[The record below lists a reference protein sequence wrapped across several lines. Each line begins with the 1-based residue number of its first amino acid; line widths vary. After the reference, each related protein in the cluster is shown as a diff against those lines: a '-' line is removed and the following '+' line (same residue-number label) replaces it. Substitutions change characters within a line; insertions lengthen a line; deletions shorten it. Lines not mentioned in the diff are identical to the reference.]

1 MGRLKRIAAALV
13 LLLVA
18 AGCADADAPVAAPTG
33 VVASTPAPTAA
44 ATAIAVPPAAAT
56 ATVVPTAVPTPTP
69 IPATPVPPTPVPP
82 TPTATPTATPEPVD
96 PLAAARAVSSLTPI
110 GCPDGAANPQ
120 VSCFRALLPLDAANP
135 EGEQVDLL
143 VAFVD
148 NGNPNGVGPVVYLQ
162 GGPGIG
168 AVRTASRFVNGA
180 RDVVLFDQRGTG
192 GSTPKLAC
200 TEVDAVWPLE
210 RTDAADRITD
220 EALFDAY
227 QACADRLNAS
237 TDLDA
242 FNTTAA
248 ATDVELLRRLFGYDE
263 WSLWGVSYGTRLGLT
278 IMRDYPM
285 TVRSAVLDSV
295 VPFEVDF
302 FATIPEH
309 AVRSFDELDA
319 ACDLVAC
326 AESHGDFATT
336 LEQLVARLDA
346 EPVVIDITRPVSGE
360 LLPYRVTGSDLISM
374 AFSQMYSTRL
384 LRSLPRQIDRADFG
398 GIEELVTGYVQR
410 RDPERLD
417 LAIGLY
423 YSTWCREEFPFHDPA
438 ADDALLAETR
448 DRFGN
453 ALDDALSFSSAER
466 LCAMFDV
473 EPAAPIDDAPFQT
486 SIPTLVLAGRF
497 DPITPPHWSRSVAD
511 AIEGSVYVE
520 LADHGHGMSTQ
531 CPISIR
537 DAFLGDA
544 AAPLDTSCV
553 DAITAPEF
561 E

>member
-1 MGRLKRIAAALV
+1 MHVVRWVAAALA
-13 LLLVA
+13 LLLLATACSTTDSSDVEFEN
-18 AGCADADAPVAAPTG
+18 AAPAATSTS
-33 VVASTPAPTAA
+33 VPPEPSPTPVPTATPFPTATPEPTATPAPTA
-44 ATAIAVPPAAAT
+44 TPL
-56 ATVVPTAVPTPTP
+56 PTP
-69 IPATPVPPTPVPP
+69 
-82 TPTATPTATPEPVD
+82 TPEPVD
-96 PLAAARAVSSLTPI
+96 PLAAAEAVSSLESV
-110 GCPDGAANPQ
+110 GCPPVAANPQ
-120 VSCFRALLPLDAANP
+120 VSCFRALLPLDASDP
-135 EGEQVDLL
+135 DRDEQVDLL

-148 NGNPNGVGPVVYLQ
+148 NGDPSGSGPVVYLQ
-162 GGPGIG
+162 GGPGVG
-168 AVRTASRFVNGA
+168 AVQTAARFVNSG

-192 GSTPKLAC
+192 ASVPKLGC
-200 TEVDAVWPLE
+200 DEVDAVWADE
-210 RTDAADRITD
+210 RTDGPDRID
-220 EALFDAY
+220 EDTLFAAY
-227 QACADRLNAS
+227 ATCADRLNGE

-248 ATDVELLRRLFGYDE
+248 ATDVELLRRLLGYDE

-278 IMRDYPM
+278 IMREYPD

-326 AESHGDFATT
+326 ADTHGDFATN
-336 LEQLVARLDA
+336 LEGLVARLDA
-346 EPVVIDITRPVSGE
+346 EPVVIDIVRPVSGE
-360 LLPYRVTGSDLISM
+360 VLPYRVTGSDLISM
-374 AFSQMYSTRL
+374 VFSQMYSTRL
-384 LRSLPRQIDRADFG
+384 LRALPRQIERADFG

-438 ADDALLAETR
+438 ADDALLAATT

-453 ALDDALSFSSAER
+453 ALDDALSFSAADR

-473 EPAAPIDDAPFQT
+473 EPGPAIDDQPLQT

-497 DPITPPHWSRSVAD
+497 DPITPPEWSRAVAD

-520 LADHGHGMSTQ
+520 LADHGHGMSTS
-531 CPISIR
+531 CPIGIR
-537 DAFLGDA
+537 EAFLDDA

-553 DAITAPEF
+553 DAITGPAF
-561 E
+561 D

>member
-1 MGRLKRIAAALV
+1 MLRWAAAALA
-13 LLLVA
+13 LLLLA
-18 AGCADADAPVAAPTG
+18 ASCSGADS
-33 VVASTPAPTAA
+33 STAELDD
-44 ATAIAVPPAAAT
+44 VSAAAT
-56 ATVVPTAVPTPTP
+56 ATPLPTASPTAEPTV
-69 IPATPVPPTPVPP
+69 TPE
-82 TPTATPTATPEPVD
+82 PTATPAPRATPLPTATPEPSPTAEPTATPVPVD
-96 PLAAARAVSSLTPI
+96 PLAAAEAFSSLESV
-110 GCPDGAANPQ
+110 GCPEGAANPQ
-120 VSCFRALLPLDAANP
+120 VSCFRAVLPLDASDP
-135 EGEQVDLL
+135 DREDRVDLL

-148 NGNPNGVGPVVYLQ
+148 NGDPSGSGPVVYLQ
-162 GGPGIG
+162 GGPGVG
-168 AVRTASRFVNGA
+168 AVQTAARFVNTG

-192 GSTPKLAC
+192 ASLPKLGC
-200 TEVDAVWPLE
+200 GEVDALWANE
-210 RTDAADRITD
+210 RTNGPDRID
-220 EALFDAY
+220 EDTLFAAY
-227 QACADRLNAS
+227 ASCADRLNGE

-248 ATDVELLRRLFGYDE
+248 ATDVELLRRLLGYDE

-278 IMRDYPM
+278 IMREYPD

-319 ACDLVAC
+319 ACDLEAC
-326 AESHGDFATT
+326 ADTYGDFATN
-336 LEQLVARLDA
+336 LDQLVARLDA
-346 EPVVIDITRPVSGE
+346 EPVVIDIVRPVSGE
-360 LLPYRVTGSDLISM
+360 VLPYRVTGSDLISM
-374 AFSQMYSTRL
+374 VFSQMYSTRL

-438 ADDALLAETR
+438 ADDALLAATT

-453 ALDDALSFSSAER
+453 ALDDALSFSAADR

-473 EPAAPIDDAPFQT
+473 EPGPAIDDQPLQT

-497 DPITPPHWSRSVAD
+497 DPITPPVWSQAVAD

-520 LADHGHGMSTQ
+520 LADHGHGMSTS
-531 CPISIR
+531 CPIGIR
-537 DAFLGDA
+537 EAFLDDA
-544 AAPLDTSCV
+544 AAPLDISCV
-553 DAITAPEF
+553 DAITGPAF
-561 E
+561 D